1 MKLLTLVSDNALSKA
16 KPLTAEEINAR
27 EDSERIWATIAQCK
41 LEAQEQCRSV
51 WEDAYWKGKADG
63 RFDREE

>member
-1 MKLLTLVSDNALSKA
+1 MKLLNQVSDNALNEA

-27 EDSERIWATIAQCK
+27 EDSDRIWATIAACK
-41 LEAQEQCRSV
+41 QEAQEQCRAV

-63 RFDREE
+63 RFDRD